1 MNNQAFWSYRPTTM
15 APNVMITTPHYLA
28 SQAGMKVLQEGGN
41 AVEAAIAAASTI
53 GVVYPHMN
61 GIGGDNFWLIYN
73 SNDKELKGLNS
84 SGRSGEYAKI
94 DFYKKQGLGTIPAR
108 GPLGANT
115 VPGAVAGWER
125 AYEYSVERMKGNIT
139 WEHLLQS
146 SIHYAKEGFPVTPS
160 QEYWTNI
167 NLDETNN
174 QFRNLQRFSEFKK
187 IFTKTTGFS
196 YHSGEIMKQK
206 DLAITLERLSKEG
219 SRLFYQGEVAKII
232 AEDLQYNGGLLTYND
247 FVSHRSDW
255 VKPLSVDYRGYGV
268 YNLPPNTQGF
278 ASLSILNILNQFDV
292 PEIEEGSANYYHLLI
307 EATKLAFEDRD
318 QYLTDPDFSHIPLDE
333 LLALKRGMELAAQ
346 IDFTKPINFQK
357 QLDPKG
363 DTVWLGVVD
372 QYGNAVSL
380 IQSIYHEFGS
390 GFIPKDTGIVLQNR
404 GSFFSLD
411 ENHVNCLL
419 PKKRTY
425 HTLNPAMIF
434 KGGEPYL
441 VYGTMGGEGQ
451 PQTQAALVTRIL
463 DYHMPIQAA
472 IEAPR
477 WLYGRTWGAES
488 NSVKIEGR
496 VPNETTESLRK
507 RGHQVEIVEDFTD
520 VMGHAGVIKIDPD
533 SKIKFGGADPRGDG
547 AALGF

>member
-1 MNNQAFWSYRPTTM
+1 MDNRSLWSHRPTIM
-15 APNVMITTPHYLA
+15 APNAMITAPHYLA
-28 SQAGMKVLQEGGN
+28 AQAGMKILQEGGN
-41 AVEAAIAAASTI
+41 AVEAAIAAAAAI

-73 SNDKELKGLNS
+73 ASDTELKGLNS
-84 SGRSGEYAKI
+84 SGRSGEHATI
-94 DFYKKQGLGTIPAR
+94 DFYQKEGHEKIPVR
-108 GPLGANT
+108 GPLSANT
-115 VPGAVAGWER
+115 VPGAVAGWEK
-125 AYEYSVERMKGNIT
+125 AYEYSAERMIGTIS
-139 WEHLLQS
+139 WEDLLQS
-146 SIHYAKEGFPVTPS
+146 AIHYAKEGFPVTPS

-167 NLDETNN
+167 NLDNTND
-174 QFRNLQRFSEFKK
+174 QFRHLQRYSEFKK
-187 IFTKTTGFS
+187 IFTKTSGFS
-196 YHSGEIMKQK
+196 YRCGEIIKQK
-206 DLAITLERLSKEG
+206 DLAFTLEGISKEG
-219 SRLFYQGEVAKII
+219 SRLFYQGNVAKAIVD
-232 AEDLQYNGGLLTYND
+232 DLENNGGVLTYDD
-247 FVSHRSDW
+247 FVSHHSDW

-292 PEIEEGSANYYHLLI
+292 PAIEEGSADYYHLLI

-318 QYLTDPDFSHIPLDE
+318 HYLTDPDFSFIPIKE
-333 LLALKRGMELAAQ
+333 LLSVKRGIELANR
-346 IDFTKPINFQK
+346 IDFTKPINLQK

-390 GFIPKDTGIVLQNR
+390 GFIPKNTGILLQNR

-411 ENHVNCLL
+411 RSHVNCLQ

-434 KGGEPYL
+434 KGDQPFL

-463 DYHMPIQAA
+463 DYHYPIQAA

-477 WLYGRTWGAES
+477 WLYGRTWGAAS

-496 VPNETTESLRK
+496 VPNGISESLQK

-533 SKIKFGGADPRGDG
+533 SKVKLGGADPRGDG

>member
-1 MNNQAFWSYRPTTM
+1 MNKKAHWSYRPTIM
-15 APNVMITTPHYLA
+15 APAAMITTPHYLA

-73 SNDKELKGLNS
+73 AKEKELKGLNS
-84 SGRSGEYAKI
+84 SGRSGEYATI
-94 DFYKKQGLGTIPAR
+94 DFYKKQRLEKIPAR

-115 VPGAVAGWER
+115 VPGAVAGWEQ
-125 AYEYSVERMKGNIT
+125 AYEYSEASMKGSIS
-139 WEHLLQS
+139 WEELLKS
-146 SIHYAKEGFPVTPS
+146 AIHYAKEGFPVTPS

-174 QFRNLQRFSEFKK
+174 QFRHLQRFSEFRK

-196 YHSGEIMKQK
+196 YRSGEIIKQK
-206 DLAITLERLSKEG
+206 DLALTLEGISKAG
-219 SRLFYQGEVAKII
+219 SQLFYRGDLAKVMG
-232 AEDLQYNGGLLTYND
+232 EDLQTNGGLLTYDD
-247 FVSHRSDW
+247 FASHCSDW

-278 ASLSILNILNQFDV
+278 ASLSILNILNQFDL
-292 PEIEEGSANYYHLLI
+292 PAIKEGSVDYYHLLI

-318 QYLTDPDFSHIPLDE
+318 NYLTDPDFSPIPLDE
-333 LLALKRGMELAAQ
+333 LLSVKRGRELANKV
-346 IDFTKPINFQK
+346 DFTKSINLQK

-372 QYGNAVSL
+372 QFGNAVSL
-380 IQSIYHEFGS
+380 IQSIYHEYGS
-390 GFIPKDTGIVLQNR
+390 GFIPKNTGIVLQNR

-411 ENHVNCLL
+411 ENHVNCLQ

-434 KGGEPYL
+434 KGEQPFL

-463 DYHMPIQAA
+463 DYHFPVQAA

-477 WLYGRTWGAES
+477 LLYGRTWGAAS

-496 VPNETTESLRK
+496 VPTGVSESLER
-507 RGHQVEIVEDFTD
+507 RGHQVERVEDYTD
-520 VMGHAGVIKIDPD
+520 VMGHAGVIKIDPN
-533 SKIKFGGADPRGDG
+533 SQIKFGGADPRGDG

>member
-1 MNNQAFWSYRPTTM
+1 MKNSVNWSFRPTTM
-15 APNVMITTPHYLA
+15 APNAMITTPHYLA
-28 SQAGMKVLQEGGN
+28 SQAGMKILQEGGN
-41 AVEAAIAAASTI
+41 AVEAAIAAAATI

-73 SNDKELKGLNS
+73 AETQELKGLNS
-84 SGRSGEYAKI
+84 SGRSGENATI
-94 DFYKKQGLGTIPAR
+94 DFYKEQGLEKIPPR

-115 VPGAVAGWER
+115 VPGAVAGWEK
-125 AYEYSVERMKGNIT
+125 AYRYSTERMMGCIH
-139 WEHLLQS
+139 WEELLKS
-146 SIHYAKEGFPVTPS
+146 AIHYAKDGFPVTPS
-160 QEYWTNI
+160 QEYWTDI
-167 NLDETNN
+167 NLDDTND
-174 QFRNLQRFSEFKK
+174 QFRHLQRFSEFKK
-187 IFTKTTGFS
+187 IFTKTSGFS
-196 YHSGEIMKQK
+196 YRTGEIIKQK
-206 DLAITLERLSKEG
+206 DLALTLEGIAKEG
-219 SRLFYQGEVAKII
+219 SGLFYRGDIAKTISKN
-232 AEDLQYNGGLLTYND
+232 LQANGGLLTYDD
-247 FVSHRSDW
+247 FVSHHSDW
-255 VKPLSVDYRGYGV
+255 VEPLSVDYRGYRA

-278 ASLSILNILNQFDV
+278 ASLSILNILNQFDL
-292 PEIEEGSANYYHLLI
+292 PAIEEGSADYYHLLI

-318 QYLTDPDFSHIPLDE
+318 KYLTDPEFSPIPLDE
-333 LLALKRGMELAAQ
+333 LLSVKRGIELSAK
-346 IDFTKPINFQK
+346 IDYTKPIHLQK

-380 IQSIYHEFGS
+380 IQSIYHEYGS
-390 GFIPKDTGIVLQNR
+390 GFIPKNTGIILQNR
-404 GSFFSLD
+404 GSFFTLD
-411 ENHVNCLL
+411 VNDVNCLY

-434 KGGEPYL
+434 KENQPYL

-463 DYHMPIQAA
+463 DYQFPIQTA

-496 VPNETTESLRK
+496 VANNIIESLQT
-507 RGHQVEIVEDFTD
+507 RGHQVEVVDNFTD
-520 VMGHAGVIKIDPD
+520 VMGHAGVIQIDPN
-533 SKIKFGGADPRGDG
+533 SKVKFGGADPRGDG